1 MSTSVA
7 PQPGHA
13 GPVIQALAA
22 RGESIAVAESL
33 TGGALCSA
41 LVAIPGASAVVRG
54 GVVAYQN
61 SVKEHL
67 LGVDAQELE
76 TLGAVTEQVALQMA
90 RGVRT
95 ALEWGVADW
104 GVATTGVAGPDP
116 DPISGAPAGI
126 VFLAVVGPDGRQWSE
141 RLGLV
146 GAREDI
152 RQASVAYA
160 LGLLE
165 RALGVKTAN

>member
-1 MSTSVA
+1 MSTSVT

-22 RGESIAVAESL
+22 RGETIAVAESL

-41 LVAIPGASAVVRG
+41 LVAIPGASSVVRG
-54 GVVAYQN
+54 AVVAYHN
-61 SVKEHL
+61 SVKQHL
-67 LGVDAQELE
+67 LGVDAQELS
-76 TLGAVTEQVALQMA
+76 TLGPVTEQVALQMA
-90 RGVRT
+90 RGVRS
-95 ALEWGVADW
+95 ALELGGADW

-116 DPISGAPAGI
+116 DPISEAPAGI
-126 VFLAVVGPDGRQWSE
+126 VFIAVVGPDGRQWSE